1 MAQGKKIYTKE
12 YVRAQ
17 ATEMA
22 KAAGLN
28 GIHIAGIPE
37 DLNEKKY
44 KDLIDSLKQ
53 VIDLSVHQLKKT
65 QDPKT
70 EK

>member
-1 MAQGKKIYTKE
+1 MTKSKKLYTKE
-12 YVRAQ
+12 YVRVQ

-53 VIDLSVHQLKKT
+53 VIDISVHQLKK
-65 QDPKT
+65 DSRP
-70 EK
+70 ED